1 MSNKEKGL
9 AEILEF
15 LKNRGHKLDDFIVE
29 WDNDKRI
36 YTFYI
41 KEKINTLK

>member
-1 MSNKEKGL
+1 MGIKEKAL

-15 LKNRGHKLDDFIVE
+15 LKSKGHNLDNYVLK

-41 KEKINTLK
+41 KDKILH

>member
-1 MSNKEKGL
+1 MSIKQKAL
-9 AEILEF
+9 AEIIEY
-15 LKNRGHKLDDFIVE
+15 LKSKGHNLDNFIFK

-41 KEKINTLK
+41 KEKNITK